1 MASEL
6 NIAGREVE
14 EGSSLV
20 RAHQSRLSV
29 VILTL
34 NEEHNLPDCIASLR
48 GLNCELFVIDSGS
61 TDRTMGIAV
70 NAGAHVINHPF
81 ENYSAQRNWAQNQLP
96 DTSGWVLHLDADE
109 RLTPELVAEINH
121 ILSEDPAADGF
132 LLRKRTVFM
141 GRWIKHGGHYPAYH
155 LRLFRKSKG
164 SCEERLYDQHFLV
177 PGEVRKLKHDYI
189 DVVCSDLTTWVR
201 RHVRWADLEALEMLS
216 ASLPANAVHPA
227 AFGNPI
233 QRKRWLRRLYGSG
246 PLFLRPFLYFGY
258 RYFLRLGF
266 LDGKEGLI
274 FHFLQGCWF
283 RFLIDARIYEISK
296 RVEASNAF

>member
-1 MASEL
+1 MAGQL
-6 NIAGREVE
+6 NITWRKVQE
-14 EGSSLV
+14 SSRLPLE
-20 RAHQSRLSV
+20 QKSRLSV
-29 VILTL
+29 VILTF
-34 NEEHNLPDCIASLR
+34 NEEHNLPGCLASLA
-48 GLNCELFVIDSGS
+48 GLDCELFVIDSGS
-61 TDRTMGIAV
+61 TDGTIGIALD
-70 NAGAHVINHPF
+70 AGARVANHPF

-96 DTSGWVLHLDADE
+96 HSARWVLHLDADE
-109 RLTPELVAEINH
+109 RLTRELVGEINH
-121 ILSEDPAADGF
+121 LLTEDPLADGF

-141 GRWIKHGGHYPAYH
+141 GRWIKHGGHYPSYH

-201 RHVRWADLEALEMLS
+201 RHVRWADLEARQMLAES
-216 ASLPANAVHPA
+216 PGINGIQAA

-233 QRKRWLRRLYGSG
+233 QQKRWLRQLYAKA
-246 PLFLRPFLYFGY
+246 PPFIRPFFYFCY
-258 RYFLRLGF
+258 RYVLRLGF

-283 RFLIDARIYEISK
+283 RFLIDARIHEIQRIKNS
-296 RVEASNAF
+296 

>member
-132 LLRKRTVFM
+132 LLRK
-141 GRWIKHGGHYPAYH
+141 
-155 LRLFRKSKG
+155 
-164 SCEERLYDQHFLV
+164 
-177 PGEVRKLKHDYI
+177 
-189 DVVCSDLTTWVR
+189 
-201 RHVRWADLEALEMLS
+201 
-216 ASLPANAVHPA
+216 
-227 AFGNPI
+227 
-233 QRKRWLRRLYGSG
+233 
-246 PLFLRPFLYFGY
+246 
-258 RYFLRLGF
+258 
-266 LDGKEGLI
+266 
-274 FHFLQGCWF
+274 
-283 RFLIDARIYEISK
+283 
-296 RVEASNAF
+296 